1 MMLQG
6 DQAQLWRSRLER
18 HLLGSK
24 GTKLKLIL
32 LHLARYETPF
42 GFLVALTFKDA
53 HQSSLVRLSRRRI
66 QFNLSMCKINRQEI
80 WPLRPN
86 SLLFKRVPAS
96 VRVSSSR

>member
-53 HQSSLVRLSRRRI
+53 HQSSLVRLSRRRN
-66 QFNLSMCKINRQEI
+66 QFNPSSAAWFSSITWSLYSPALTHQVELSDR
-80 WPLRPN
+80 
-86 SLLFKRVPAS
+86 S
-96 VRVSSSR
+96 VS